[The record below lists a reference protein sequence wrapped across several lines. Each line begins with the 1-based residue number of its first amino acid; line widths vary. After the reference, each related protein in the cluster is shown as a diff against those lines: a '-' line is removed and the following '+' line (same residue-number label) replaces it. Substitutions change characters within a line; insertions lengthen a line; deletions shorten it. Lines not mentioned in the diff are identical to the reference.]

1 MIRILLGCSQFFGF
15 LEFLGSLRSFKY
27 LKSCLEKVALMEKKP
42 NRLIH
47 EKSPYLL
54 QHAYNPVDWYPWGEE
69 AFLKA
74 AQEDKPVFLSIGY
87 STCHWCH
94 VMEKESFEDP
104 DVAALMNQVF
114 VSVKV
119 DREER
124 PDLDH
129 VYMAVCQM
137 LTGGGGWPMTIF
149 LAPDKSPFFAGT
161 YIPKENRFGRM
172 GMVDLISRVDEAWK
186 TRRKEILDSA
196 SSISAALRGA
206 VRDAAGEEMGL
217 PILEAANAELT
228 KRFDAKHGG
237 FSPAPKFPSPHNLLF
252 LLRYWKRTGKAESL
266 KMVEKTLKEIRWGGV
281 YDHLGFGVHRYSTD
295 REWLVPHFEKML
307 YDQAMLSLAYLEA
320 YQATGN
326 RLYGN
331 TAREIFEYVLRD
343 LKAPEGGFYS
353 AEDADSEG
361 REGKFYVWQ
370 EKELREI
377 LDQKEL
383 SIATR
388 AFRTKEEGNFREE
401 AGGGIAGANILHT
414 GRSLQ
419 EIATE
424 LWMQPADLEKELD
437 AIRWKLFEARQK
449 RVRPHRDDKIL
460 TDWNGLMIAAL
471 ARGALVLGDPVY
483 RSAAENAARF
493 ILERLRE
500 KEGRLLH
507 RYRDGES
514 GIRAHLDDYAFFVWG
529 LIELYEATF
538 ETDLLKRALELN
550 DDMLR
555 LFWDEGAGGLFF
567 TPVDGESLIVRK
579 KEYYDGATPSGNGV
593 ALHNLLRLSRL
604 TGRVDLEERASAL
617 TRSCSG
623 EIEKLPSG
631 YTHFL
636 SSIDFAIG
644 PTFELVIVGAPETE
658 GTKAMV
664 HALRSCYLPNQVT
677 LFRSSADPSP
687 EIDRVA
693 GFVKNYAPRDG
704 KTTAYVCRAHA
715 CSSPTTDPG
724 EMLSLITYH

>member
-1 MIRILLGCSQFFGF
+1 
-15 LEFLGSLRSFKY
+15 
-27 LKSCLEKVALMEKKP
+27 MEKKP

-104 DVAALMNQVF
+104 DVASLMNQVF
-114 VSVKV
+114 VPVKV

-172 GMVDLISRVDEAWK
+172 GMVDLIPRVDEAWK

-196 SSISAALRGA
+196 SGISEALRAA
-206 VRDAAGEEMGL
+206 VRDASGKEMGL

-252 LLRYWKRTGKAESL
+252 LLRYWKRTGETESL

-281 YDHLGFGVHRYSTD
+281 YDHLGYGVHRYSTD

-388 AFRTKEEGNFREE
+388 AFRAKGEGNYREE

-414 GRSLQ
+414 GRPRQ

-424 LWMQPADLEKELD
+424 LRMQPADLKKELD
-437 AIRWKLFEARQK
+437 TIRWKLFEARQK

-483 RSAAENAARF
+483 RGAAENAARF

-529 LIELYEATF
+529 LIELYGATF

-555 LFWDEGAGGLFF
+555 LFWDDGAGGLFF

-617 TRSCSG
+617 ARSCSG

-644 PTFELVIVGAPETE
+644 PTFELVIVGPPETE

-724 EMLSLITYH
+724 EMLSLISYH